1 MTKRILLV
9 DDRDYD
15 RENTKRYLERYLVDE
30 ADGFL
35 SAQGLVGKRPYD
47 LVITDLRMDPARPF
61 AEEGIEFTQY
71 LREQGYSGPILL
83 QTSCL
88 SREIQE
94 SALEAGATMAI
105 DKKDLSDRIIKTLL
119 EPRG

>member
-1 MTKRILLV
+1 
-9 DDRDYD
+9 
-15 RENTKRYLERYLVDE
+15 
-30 ADGFL
+30 
-35 SAQGLVGKRPYD
+35 
-47 LVITDLRMDPARPF
+47 
-61 AEEGIEFTQY
+61 
-71 LREQGYSGPILL
+71 EQGYSGPILL